1 VRFPA
6 SHPLV
11 VVKCVLP
18 ALGRVVG
25 AQNVTSGPAAM
36 AVEDF
41 AYFSQTAPG
50 FFFLPDTQK
59 PGATSG
65 IKHELPNFQAN
76 DSAIPIGMRAMTEVL
91 LKHLAPPE
99 ETKRNARV

>member
-1 VRFPA
+1 
-6 SHPLV
+6 
-11 VVKCVLP
+11 
-18 ALGRVVG
+18 
-25 AQNVTSGPAAM
+25 M

-99 ETKRNARV
+99 ETSRHYSPLLRHALKPVKAQALESGTSTMVWLWARSWESLL